1 MIRACALTKS
11 FGLTDVLRGLDLDL
25 TRGRITG
32 LIGPNGSGKTTFI
45 KILLGLTAP
54 DAGVL
59 SFDGEAVGRDV
70 GYRARIGYMPQIAR
84 YPENLSVAEL
94 FALVKDVRND
104 NRPRDESLIAQFR
117 LWDQFDKRFRTLSG
131 GNKQKVNAALA
142 FLFRPDLLIL
152 DEPTAGLD
160 PASSAT
166 LKDKILA
173 ERDRGC
179 TVLITSH
186 IMAEL
191 DELCDDVVFLLDG
204 RVRFAG
210 SLSDIKHRTR
220 QTTLERAVAS
230 MFIREVA

>member
-1 MIRACALTKS
+1 MIRAAALTKS
-11 FGLTDVLRGLDLDL
+11 FGATGVLRGLDLDL
-25 TRGRITG
+25 ARGRITG

-45 KILLGLTAP
+45 KILLGLTAA
-54 DAGVL
+54 DAGIL

-70 GYRARIGYMPQIAR
+70 AYRARIGYMPQIAR
-84 YPENLSVAEL
+84 YPENLTVAEL

-104 NRPRDESLIAQFR
+104 DRPLDETLIAQFGLR
-117 LWDQFDKRFRTLSG
+117 DQFEKRFRTLSG

-142 FLFRPDLLIL
+142 LLFRPDLLIL

-160 PASSAT
+160 PASSAI
-166 LKDKILA
+166 LKDKIIA

-191 DELCDDVVFLLDG
+191 DELCEDVVFLLDG

>member
-1 MIRACALTKS
+1 MIRAAALTKS
-11 FGLTDVLRGLDLDL
+11 FGATDVLRGLDLDL
-25 TRGRITG
+25 ARGRITG

-45 KILLGLTAP
+45 KILLGLTAA
-54 DAGVL
+54 DAGIL

-70 GYRARIGYMPQIAR
+70 AYRARIGYMPQIAR
-84 YPENLSVAEL
+84 YPENLTVAEL

-104 NRPRDESLIAQFR
+104 DRPLDETLIAQFGLR
-117 LWDQFDKRFRTLSG
+117 DQFEKRFRTLSG

-142 FLFRPDLLIL
+142 LLFRPDLLIL

-160 PASSAT
+160 PASSAI
-166 LKDKILA
+166 LKDKIIA

-191 DELCDDVVFLLDG
+191 DELCEDVVFLLDG

>member
-1 MIRACALTKS
+1 VLAKALPH
-11 FGLTDVLRGLDLDL
+11 D
-25 TRGRITG
+25 
-32 LIGPNGSGKTTFI
+32 
-45 KILLGLTAP
+45 
-54 DAGVL
+54 DAGIL

-70 GYRARIGYMPQIAR
+70 AYRARIGYMPQIAR
-84 YPENLSVAEL
+84 YPENLTVAEL

-104 NRPRDESLIAQFR
+104 DRPLDETLIAQFGLR
-117 LWDQFDKRFRTLSG
+117 DQFEKRFRTLSG

-142 FLFRPDLLIL
+142 LLFRPDLLIL

-160 PASSAT
+160 PASSAI
-166 LKDKILA
+166 LKDKIIA

-191 DELCDDVVFLLDG
+191 DELCEDVVFLLDG